1 MTFVNWK
8 LTGCLALAGMLMLPL
23 AAEAKNKPCKAQR
36 AAKHAT
42 LRLADLPQA
51 AAAAIVTADK
61 DAKVHKIVKV
71 QGKGHGKHAGKTFYV
86 AHLTKGHQRATIKVS
101 AAGKVVRQP
110 QWHDRVA
117 KGKGH
122 RAKAA

>member
-23 AAEAKNKPCKAQR
+23 AAEAKNSACKAQK

-42 LRLADLPQA
+42 LKLADLPQA

-61 DAKVHKIVKV
+61 NARVHKIVKV
-71 QGKGHGKHAGKTFYV
+71 QGTGKHAGKTYYV
-86 AHLTKGHQRATIKVS
+86 AHLTKGHQRATVKVTV
-101 AAGKVVRQP
+101 AGKVVRQP
-110 QWHDRVA
+110 KWHEIVA
-117 KGKGH
+117 KGGKGH
-122 RAKAA
+122 KAKAA